1 MITIYHCDDPGS
13 LSKWQVVNDGV
24 MGGLSIGNVSVDP
37 DGKCQFSGNI
47 SLENN
52 GGFSMVRYRTD
63 LSRLPDHFRQFQIMI
78 KGDGRQYQFRVKS
91 VLDQR
96 HSYGFYFNSSGEWQK
111 VVIPFE
117 KLIPIFRGN
126 QLDLP
131 KYQGKS
137 LQEVAFLAGKI
148 PGSFNLKIQEIKVL

>member
-1 MITIYHCDDPGS
+1 MITIYHCDDTSS

-24 MGGLSIGNVSVDP
+24 MGGLSKGKMSADP
-37 DGKCQFSGNI
+37 DGNCQFSGNI

-63 LSRLPDHFRQFQIMI
+63 LSRLPDHFRQFEIMI

-96 HSYGFYFNSSGEWQK
+96 HSYGFYFNSKHDWQK

-126 QLDLP
+126 QLNLP

-137 LQEVAFLAGKI
+137 LQEVAFLAGKT
-148 PGSFNLKIQEIKVL
+148 PGRFNLKIQELNVL